1 MADVVF
7 YQKQE
12 FFNSNPVCR
21 WARLIINED
30 DYSTY
35 AEEDDYFS
43 FDFES
48 GQCIGSKKIP
58 VGITV
63 EDYVGMK
70 SEYEN
75 YQEKI
80 LNLLKEEN
88 LNPQVILYI
97 TADRFKE
104 AFYCDYTKSM
114 NLNCKANEDRELMYW
129 GFCG

>member
-63 EDYVGMK
+63 EDYIGMK

-80 LNLLKEEN
+80 LNLLNEEKYGN
-88 LNPQVILYI
+88 IINATWTNRMEFIKQS
-97 TADRFKE
+97 TG
-104 AFYCDYTKSM
+104 KSRYGI
-114 NLNCKANEDRELMYW
+114 KHH
-129 GFCG
+129 